1 MPLAL
6 GVPEEIKSEQPV
18 LGCKVKVMKNKI
30 IIALLGFQEF
40 LWGVGNVCPLLTNKN
55 INAPRILLKKRNSR
69 ICPKENSASGTI
81 ASSSPRA
88 ASLNLD

>member
-30 IIALLGFQEF
+30 IIVLLGFQEF
-40 LWGVGNVCPLLTNKN
+40 LWGGKCVPTFD
-55 INAPRILLKKRNSR
+55 
-69 ICPKENSASGTI
+69 E
-81 ASSSPRA
+81 
-88 ASLNLD
+88 

>member
-40 LWGVGNVCPLLTNKN
+40 LWGEKVCPLLTNKKFMHQEFF
-55 INAPRILLKKRNSR
+55 LKKG
-69 ICPKENSASGTI
+69 IPEFIPKKALPVAQLPHPPLEV
-81 ASSSPRA
+81 RA
-88 ASLNLD
+88 

>member
-40 LWGVGNVCPLLTNKN
+40 LWGE
-55 INAPRILLKKRNSR
+55 KK
-69 ICPKENSASGTI
+69 CAHF
-81 ASSSPRA
+81 
-88 ASLNLD
+88 